1 VLQGTFDTLSFSE
14 VLRLLAAAQKTGA
27 LRMDAGVAATWWFEQ
42 GVCRAAEGG
51 DLVEPVTDSRELLAR
66 TVDIGFVV
74 ARHAGGTFRFVSDEK
89 PPWESETR
97 LDVEAVIGAIDALLE
112 QWREIEVVIPSL
124 ECRPVLCDELGS
136 DRLEIDAETW
146 RLIVQIDRRRTVRDL
161 AHRTSRSVFE
171 LCRSLIELVELGAV
185 AITPE
190 VVVAP
195 PPPPSTSAPRRGTST
210 AAVAGPGPRGPVQ
223 PEQPYGPGVES
234 PHPGPSASDADERKP
249 GDRGALLRVFS
260 ALQS

>member
-1 VLQGTFDTLSFSE
+1 MLQGTFDTLSFSE
-14 VLRLLAAAQKTGA
+14 VNRLLAASHKTGA
-27 LRMDAGVAATWWFEQ
+27 LRMDAGVIATWWFED

-66 TVDIGFVV
+66 MVDIGFVV
-74 ARHAGGTFRFVSDEK
+74 ARHAGGTFRFVAEEHA
-89 PPWESETR
+89 PWESEVR
-97 LDVEAVIGAIDALLE
+97 LPVDAVLVEIDGLLE

-124 ECRPVLCDELGS
+124 ECRPVLCDELGT
-136 DRLEIDAETW
+136 DRLEVDSETW

-171 LCRSLIELVELGAV
+171 LCRTLIELVELGAV

-195 PPPPSTSAPRRGTST
+195 SPPPTTSGRRNG
-210 AAVAGPGPRGPVQ
+210 AGPGAPVGYVQ
-223 PEQPYGPGVES
+223 PEEPYGPGVDS
-234 PHPGPSASDADERKP
+234 AHPGPAPVEAVDDRKS

>member
-1 VLQGTFDTLSFSE
+1 MLQGTFDTLSFTE
-14 VLRLLAAAQKTGA
+14 VLRLLADARKTGA
-27 LRMDAGVAATWWFEQ
+27 LRMDAGVAATWWLVD
-42 GVCRAAEGG
+42 GVCCAAEGG
-51 DLVEPVTDSRELLAR
+51 DLVEPVTDVRELLAR
-66 TVDIGFVV
+66 MVDIGFVV
-74 ARHAGGTFRFVSDEK
+74 ARHAGGTFRFVADET
-89 PPWESETR
+89 PRWESEVR
-97 LDVEAVIGAIDALLE
+97 LEVDAVLIEIDGLLD

-136 DRLEIDAETW
+136 DRLEVDAETW

-171 LCRSLIELVELGAV
+171 LCRTLIDLVEIGAV
-185 AITPE
+185 TITPE

-195 PPPPSTSAPRRGTST
+195 SPSQSARRGTST
-210 AAVAGPGPRGPVQ
+210 AAVGAPSAVQ

-234 PHPGPSASDADERKP
+234 PHPGPTPTESDESKP

-260 ALQS
+260 ALQN

>member
-14 VLRLLAAAQKTGA
+14 VNRLLAASHKTGA
-27 LRMDAGVAATWWFEQ
+27 LRMDAGVIATWWFED

-66 TVDIGFVV
+66 MVDIGFVV
-74 ARHAGGTFRFVSDEK
+74 ARHAGGTFRFVAEEHA
-89 PPWESETR
+89 PWESEVR
-97 LDVEAVIGAIDALLE
+97 LPVDAVLVEIDGLLE

-124 ECRPVLCDELGS
+124 ECRPVLCDELGT
-136 DRLEIDAETW
+136 DRLEVDAETW

-171 LCRSLIELVELGAV
+171 LCRTLIELVELGAV

-195 PPPPSTSAPRRGTST
+195 SPPAPGRRNG
-210 AAVAGPGPRGPVQ
+210 AGPGAPVGYVQ
-223 PEQPYGPGVES
+223 PEEPYGPGVES
-234 PHPGPSASDADERKP
+234 PHPGPSAVDAADERKS

>member
-1 VLQGTFDTLSFSE
+1 
-14 VLRLLAAAQKTGA
+14 
-27 LRMDAGVAATWWFEQ
+27 M
-42 GVCRAAEGG
+42 
-51 DLVEPVTDSRELLAR
+51 
-66 TVDIGFVV
+66 VDIGFVV
-74 ARHAGGTFRFVSDEK
+74 ARHAGGTFRFVAEEHA
-89 PPWESETR
+89 PWESEVR
-97 LDVEAVIGAIDALLE
+97 LPVDAVLVEIDGLLE

-124 ECRPVLCDELGS
+124 ECRPVLCDELGT
-136 DRLEIDAETW
+136 DRLEVDAETW

-171 LCRSLIELVELGAV
+171 LCRTLIELVELGAV

-195 PPPPSTSAPRRGTST
+195 SPPPSGRRAP
-210 AAVAGPGPRGPVQ
+210 GPGAPVGYVQ
-223 PEQPYGPGVES
+223 PEEPYGPGVDS
-234 PHPGPSASDADERKP
+234 AHPGPSSVEASDERKT

>member
-1 VLQGTFDTLSFSE
+1 MLQGTFDTLSFSE
-14 VLRLLAAAQKTGA
+14 VNRLLAASHKTGA
-27 LRMDAGVAATWWFEQ
+27 LRMDAGVIATWWFED

-66 TVDIGFVV
+66 MVDIGFVV
-74 ARHAGGTFRFVSDEK
+74 ARHAGGTFRFVAEEHA
-89 PPWESETR
+89 PWESEVR
-97 LDVEAVIGAIDALLE
+97 LPVDAVLVEIDGLLE

-124 ECRPVLCDELGS
+124 ECRPVLCDELGT
-136 DRLEIDAETW
+136 DRLEVDSETW

-171 LCRSLIELVELGAV
+171 LCRTLIELVELGAV

-195 PPPPSTSAPRRGTST
+195 SPPPTTSGRRERRRPRCARRVRAARGAVRSRCRLRASRSVAGRSESTSASPAI
-210 AAVAGPGPRGPVQ
+210 AARC
-223 PEQPYGPGVES
+223 
-234 PHPGPSASDADERKP
+234 SAC
-249 GDRGALLRVFS
+249 FS